1 MSYFQIG
8 SLSLPSIWLTVV
20 ASLFTASLFHLV
32 VKRKKV
38 GEWYWNGFFL
48 YFLTWKLSYILF
60 NFNLFIDMPLS
71 VAYFNGGT
79 KGHLL
84 ALALLSI
91 YLLFFAWKKDSS
103 VYKETTQLFFLF
115 FISHE
120 ALIHIIERNMIES
133 IVQVILLACF
143 ISLLFILKRKKRL
156 ITGQLFFLFLLLQLF
171 VISLFN
177 SILSVEALT
186 FIWLG
191 ITAFLSVTFGKRG
204 DPLITIQ
211 TILKIKKEDSSIE

>member
-8 SLSLPSIWLTVV
+8 SLSLPSIWLAVV

-32 VKRKKV
+32 VERKKV

-84 ALALLSI
+84 ALALLST
-91 YLLFFAWKKDSS
+91 YLLFFAGKKDPS
-103 VYKETTQLFFLF
+103 VYKETTLIFLLF
-115 FISHE
+115 FISYE
-120 ALIHIIERNMIES
+120 ALIHLIERNMIES
-133 IVQVILLACF
+133 IVHIILLACF
-143 ISLLFILKRKKRL
+143 IGLLFILKRKKKL
-156 ITGQLFFLFLLLQLF
+156 ITGQLFFLFLLLELF
-171 VISLFN
+171 LISFFN
-177 SILSVEALT
+177 TILSVEALT
-186 FIWLG
+186 LIWLG

-204 DPLITIQ
+204 NPLITVQ
-211 TILKIKKEDSSIE
+211 TILKIKKEDRFIE